1 MGDSS
6 LKRAE
11 NWTEKWTNN
20 PELSRTQQ
28 EVCKV
33 VRVNYAQ
40 NMIDAGLSVH
50 FYCIKLIILITSYK
64 KRVITFGGLF
74 SFY

>member
-1 MGDSS
+1 MTVHQKEQKIG
-6 LKRAE
+6 LRNGLTTQNLA
-11 NWTEKWTNN
+11 
-20 PELSRTQQ
+20 RTQQ

-50 FYCIKLIILITSYK
+50 FYCIKLIILIIGIK

>member
-1 MGDSS
+1 MVDSS

-50 FYCIKLIILITSYK
+50 FYCIKTDYFDYRYK

>member
-1 MGDSS
+1 MVDSS

-40 NMIDAGLSVH
+40 NMIDAGLSA
-50 FYCIKLIILITSYK
+50 SYL
-64 KRVITFGGLF
+64 R
-74 SFY
+74 SRR

>member
-1 MGDSS
+1 MVDSP

-20 PELSRTQQ
+20 PEFSRTQQ

>member
-1 MGDSS
+1 MVDSS

-20 PELSRTQQ
+20 PELSGTQQ
-28 EVCKV
+28 EVCMV

-50 FYCIKLIILITSYK
+50 FYCIKLIILINRYK

>member
-1 MGDSS
+1 MVDSS

-28 EVCKV
+28 EVCMV

>member
-1 MGDSS
+1 MVDSP

-11 NWTEKWTNN
+11 KWTEKWTNN

-50 FYCIKLIILITSYK
+50 FYCIQLIILITSYK